1 MNDVLKHA
9 YSKIKNKGKS
19 IIWLIFVV
27 IYFVEDRHIVHID
40 LDSFFVSVERLLNP
54 SLLGKPVV
62 VGGYSNRGVVA
73 SCSYEA
79 RKFGV
84 RSAMPMQQAL
94 KLCPHAIVVKGSM
107 GEYSRHSKMV
117 TQIIEERAPLMQK
130 ASIDEF
136 YIDITG
142 LDKFFGCFKWT
153 KELRQTIIKNTGLP
167 ISFGLSINK
176 SIAKMAT
183 NQAKPNGELY
193 IPRNEVEAF
202 LKPLPVGKIPMLGKK
217 MQEALNAMGIHTIGQ
232 LAGLSESFLETK
244 FGEYGSYVWKR
255 ANGIDNSVVTPYHE
269 RKSISTENTFHTDTN
284 DIEFLDKVLA
294 GMVSELTYRLRR
306 ENFITGNVAVK
317 IRYENFETKT
327 QQSVVEHTSA
337 DNVLLTKV
345 REIFKDSYNNKR
357 LIRLIGVRFGNLV
370 HGLGQVNMFDNTPVR
385 QDLYKAMDTIKSRFG
400 EGLIKT
406 ATELGNNKKK

>member
-1 MNDVLKHA
+1 M
-9 YSKIKNKGKS
+9 
-19 IIWLIFVV
+19 
-27 IYFVEDRHIVHID
+27 EDRHIIHID

-54 SLLGKPVV
+54 ALVGKPVV
-62 VGGYSNRGVVA
+62 VGGYSDRGVVA

-84 RSAMPMQQAL
+84 RSAMPMRQAL
-94 KLCPHAIVVKGSM
+94 KLCPNAIVVKGSM
-107 GEYSRHSKMV
+107 GEYGRYSKMV

-142 LDKFFGCFKWT
+142 LDKFFGCYKWA
-153 KELRQTIIKNTGLP
+153 KELRQTIIQNTGLP

-217 MQEALNAMGIHTIGQ
+217 MQENLTAMGIHTIGQ
-232 LAGLSESFLETK
+232 LAGLTEHFLEAK
-244 FGEYGSYVWKR
+244 FGEYGSYIWRR
-255 ANGIDNSVVTPYHE
+255 ANGIDNSPVTPYRE
-269 RKSISTENTFHTDTN
+269 RKSISTENTFHQDTN
-284 DIEFLDKVLA
+284 DVVFLDRILA

-327 QQSVVEHTSA
+327 QQTVIEHTNA
-337 DNVLLTKV
+337 DHLLLAKV
-345 REIFKDSYNNKR
+345 REIFNDAYNKKR

-370 HGLGQVNMFDNTPVR
+370 HGLGQINMFDNTPER
-385 QDLYKAMDTIKSRFG
+385 QDLYKAMDSIKSRFG
-400 EGLIKT
+400 EGFIKT
-406 ATELGNNKKK
+406 ATELSNKKKG